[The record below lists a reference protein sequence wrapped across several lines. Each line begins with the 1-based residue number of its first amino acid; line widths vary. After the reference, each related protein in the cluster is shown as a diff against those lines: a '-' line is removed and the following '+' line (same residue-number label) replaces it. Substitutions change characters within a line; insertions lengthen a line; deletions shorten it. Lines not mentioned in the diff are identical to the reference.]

1 MSPVEVSEREAEV
14 LDAVGRHLTNTQIAS
29 RLHISVRTVESHV
42 SSLLRKYGVT
52 NRRELAILASE
63 QQQRGEHGEPGEGA
77 ATVAGLPAARTS
89 FIGRGDELAEI
100 AAAAGRSRLVTLL
113 GPGGVGKSRL
123 VAVAAA
129 ASRQGGV
136 FVDLV
141 PVRDGFVEHAVAAA
155 LGVTERPQTELHTVI
170 IERLGR
176 SRTLVVLD
184 NCEHLLDAVAGFADR
199 ILAACPGTRILATSR
214 ERLGVPGERIVR
226 VGPLPLSSHAEALF
240 TDRALAAD
248 PGFAAEP
255 GAVAE
260 ICARLDGMP
269 LAIELAAARSAA
281 LGASG
286 VLAALDDRLRLLA
299 GGRGADERH
308 RSLRAVLSW
317 SHDLLDEEERGLFRR
332 LAVFAG
338 GFDLDAVLAVTRGT
352 VAGATAVRATGSAA
366 GAAGVTDAAAGVVV
380 DVLGRLVDKSLVVK
394 AGAGRWRLLETVRAF
409 AGEQLA
415 LGGEEAAVRDLHLAW
430 AAKVAA
436 DLVARGGE
444 GREFDVV
451 ADDLRAALAAAPAE
465 AGDVAH
471 GLARSLGRLAYAR
484 RFAREAYG
492 HFLEA
497 SERAGSPGEASKDI
511 KSAAD
516 CTHVLPTGGHRH
528 FELLCSAAEQ
538 ARDAADGDAEAVLL
552 ATAVVTTARN
562 PGWGLIPHEELRR
575 LLERAADAG
584 DPGDPVVAAWLAAA
598 RAWTASAEPYSTD
611 PDRAEEAVAA
621 ARAAGD
627 PVLLSAG
634 LDATVAA
641 ALHEGRLRDAHR
653 IAMSRLDLLDVLPR
667 DDPASAV
674 EIVDIVHVAVNCA
687 TAAGDLPAALA
698 VARRALADDLLED
711 QYHLSSNI
719 IILPLALSGEFGE
732 ALRYADEAWDS
743 WVRTGRLE
751 SGFMLPVA
759 VGPALVHGLRGDRGR
774 YVEWRSR
781 TSGAP
786 TGQVFDLPTLVGF
799 ADALVAVH
807 TGRFDSAA
815 DLVAGL
821 FSDATLPMYAG
832 FSHAAGAELAVVA
845 GLPDAAARVDAAEA
859 AAAENAWGAAC
870 LARARGRL
878 HDDPGELAAS
888 VESWE
893 RIGARFERASTLLL
907 LPDRAEEGR
916 AELATLTGKEC
927 E

>member
-1 MSPVEVSEREAEV
+1 
-14 LDAVGRHLTNTQIAS
+14 
-29 RLHISVRTVESHV
+29 
-42 SSLLRKYGVT
+42 
-52 NRRELAILASE
+52 
-63 QQQRGEHGEPGEGA
+63 
-77 ATVAGLPAARTS
+77 
-89 FIGRGDELAEI
+89 
-100 AAAAGRSRLVTLL
+100 
-113 GPGGVGKSRL
+113 VGKSRL
-123 VAVAAA
+123 VGVAAA
-129 ASRQGGV
+129 ASRLGGV

-155 LGVTERPQTELHTVI
+155 LGVTERPQTELHAVI
-170 IERLGR
+170 AERLGR
-176 SRTLVVLD
+176 SRTLIVLD

-199 ILAACPGTRILATSR
+199 TLAACPGARILATSR
-214 ERLGVPGERIVR
+214 ERLGVPGERVVR

-240 TDRALAAD
+240 ADRALAAD
-248 PGFAAEP
+248 PEFAAEP

-308 RSLRAVLSW
+308 RSLRAVLAW
-317 SHDLLDEEERGLFRR
+317 SHDLLDEEERRLFRR

-338 GFDLDAVLAVTRGT
+338 GFDLDAVLAVTPGT
-352 VAGATAVRATGSAA
+352 TA
-366 GAAGVTDAAAGVVV
+366 GAAA
-380 DVLGRLVDKSLVVK
+380 DVLGRLVDKSLVVR
-394 AGAGRWRLLETVRAF
+394 AGQGRWRLLETVRAF

-415 LGGEEAAVRDLHLAW
+415 LGGEEAALRDLHLAW

-436 DLVARGGE
+436 GLVADD
-444 GREFDVV
+444 REFDVV
-451 ADDLRAALAAAPAE
+451 ADDLRAALAAAPAD

-471 GLARSLGRLAYAR
+471 GLARSLGRLAYTR

-497 SERAGSPGEASKDI
+497 SERAGSPGEASRDL

-528 FELLCSAAEQ
+528 LELLRSAADQ

-575 LLERAADAG
+575 LLERAEDAG
-584 DPGDPVVAAWLAAA
+584 DPDDPVVAGWLAAA

-611 PDRAEEAVAA
+611 PVRAEEAVAA

-634 LDATVAA
+634 LDATVCA
-641 ALHEGRLRDAHR
+641 ALREGRLRDAHR
-653 IAMSRLDLLDVLPR
+653 IGMSRLDLLDALPR

-711 QYHLSSNI
+711 QYYLSSNT
-719 IILPLALSGEFGE
+719 IILPLALSGEFDE
-732 ALRYADEAWDS
+732 ALRHADEAWES

-774 YVEWRSR
+774 YLEWRAR
-781 TSGAP
+781 TPGTP
-786 TGQVFDLPTLVGF
+786 TGQVFDLPTLAGF
-799 ADALVAVH
+799 VDALIAVH
-807 TGRFDSAA
+807 TGRSDSAA
-815 DLVAGL
+815 ELVAGL
-821 FSDATLPMYAG
+821 FSDATNPMYAG
-832 FSHAAGAELAVVA
+832 YSHAAGAELAVVA
-845 GLPDAAARVDAAEA
+845 GLPDAAARIAAAED

-870 LARARGRL
+870 LTRARGRL
-878 HDDPGELAAS
+878 HDDPGELAAA
-888 VESWE
+888 VEGWE

-907 LPDRAEEGR
+907 LPERADEGR
-916 AELATLTGKEC
+916 AELAALTKC

>member
-1 MSPVEVSEREAEV
+1 MSAVEVSEREAEV

-63 QQQRGEHGEPGEGA
+63 QRQRQDERGA
-77 ATVAGLPAARTS
+77 ETGTVAGLPAARTS

-100 AAAAGRSRLVTLL
+100 EAAAGKSRLVTLL

-170 IERLGR
+170 AERLGR
-176 SRTLVVLD
+176 SRTLIVLD

-199 ILAACPGTRILATSR
+199 TLAACPGTRILATSR
-214 ERLGVPGERIVR
+214 ERLGIAGERIVR
-226 VGPLPLSSHAEALF
+226 VGPLALSSHAEALF
-240 TDRALAAD
+240 TDRALAVD
-248 PGFAAEP
+248 PEFAAEP

-308 RSLRAVLSW
+308 RSLRAVLAW
-317 SHDLLDEEERGLFRR
+317 SHDLLDEEERRLFRR

-338 GFDLDAVLAVTRGT
+338 GFDLAAVLAVSPGT
-352 VAGATAVRATGSAA
+352 AAGAPGAAA
-366 GAAGVTDAAAGVVV
+366 GAAGAAA

-394 AGAGRWRLLETVRAF
+394 AGPGRWRLLETVRAF
-409 AGEQLA
+409 AREQLA
-415 LGGEEAAVRDLHLAW
+415 LGGEDAVVRDLHLAW
-430 AAKVAA
+430 AAEVAA
-436 DLVARGGE
+436 GLVGGD
-444 GREFDVV
+444 REFDAV
-451 ADDLRAALAAAPAE
+451 ADDLRAALAAAPAD

-471 GLARSLGRLAYAR
+471 GLARSLGRLAYTR

-497 SERAGSPGEASKDI
+497 SERAGSPGEASRDL

-528 FELLCSAAEQ
+528 LELLRSAADQ

-552 ATAVVTTARN
+552 ATAAVTTARN

-575 LLERAADAG
+575 LLERAEDAG
-584 DPGDPVVAAWLAAA
+584 DPGDPVVAGWLAAA

-611 PDRAEEAVAA
+611 PVRAEEAVAA

-634 LDATVAA
+634 LDATVCA
-641 ALHEGRLRDAHR
+641 ALREGRLRDAHR
-653 IAMSRLDLLDVLPR
+653 IGMSRLDLLDVLPR

-711 QYHLSSNI
+711 QYYLSSNT
-719 IILPLALSGEFGE
+719 IILPLALSGEFDE
-732 ALRYADEAWDS
+732 ALRHADEAWRS

-759 VGPALVHGLRGDRGR
+759 VGPALVHGLRGDRDLHL
-774 YVEWRSR
+774 EWRAR
-781 TSGAP
+781 TPGTP
-786 TGQVFDLPTLVGF
+786 TGQVFDLPTLAGF
-799 ADALVAVH
+799 VDALIAVH

-815 DLVAGL
+815 ELVAGL
-821 FSDATLPMYAG
+821 FSDATNPMYAG
-832 FSHAAGAELAVVA
+832 YSHAVGAELAVVA
-845 GLPDAAARVDAAEA
+845 GLPDAAARVAAAEA

-878 HDDPGELAAS
+878 HGDPGELAAA
-888 VESWE
+888 VEGWE

-907 LPDRAEEGR
+907 LPERADEGC
-916 AELATLTGKEC
+916 AELATLTKC

>member
-1 MSPVEVSEREAEV
+1 
-14 LDAVGRHLTNTQIAS
+14 G
-29 RLHISVRTVESHV
+29 
-42 SSLLRKYGVT
+42 
-52 NRRELAILASE
+52 
-63 QQQRGEHGEPGEGA
+63 RGE
-77 ATVAGLPAARTS
+77 
-89 FIGRGDELAEI
+89 ELAEI
-100 AAAAGRSRLVTLL
+100 EAAAGRSRLVTLL

-129 ASRQGGV
+129 ASRRGGV

-155 LGVTERPQTELHTVI
+155 LDVTERPQTELHTAI

-176 SRTLVVLD
+176 SRTLIVLD

-248 PGFAAEP
+248 PEFAAEP

-308 RSLRAVLSW
+308 RSLRAVLAW
-317 SHDLLDEEERGLFRR
+317 SHDLLDDEERGLFRR

-338 GFDLDAVLAVTRGT
+338 GFDLDAVLAVTPGT
-352 VAGATAVRATGSAA
+352 TA
-366 GAAGVTDAAAGVVV
+366 GAAA

-394 AGAGRWRLLETVRAF
+394 AGSGRWRLLETVRVF
-409 AGEQLA
+409 AGEHLA
-415 LGGEEAAVRDLHLAW
+415 LGGEEAVLRDLHLAW

-436 DLVARGGE
+436 DLAAGSGE
-444 GREFDVV
+444 GREFDAV

-471 GLARSLGRLAYAR
+471 ELARSLGRLAYTR

-497 SERAGSPGEASKDI
+497 SERAGSPGEASRDL

-516 CTHVLPTGGHRH
+516 CTHVLPTGDHRH
-528 FELLCSAAEQ
+528 FDLLRSAADQ

-575 LLERAADAG
+575 LLERAEDAG

-598 RAWTASAEPYSTD
+598 RAWTASPEPYSTD
-611 PDRAEEAVAA
+611 PARAEEAVAA
-621 ARAAGD
+621 ARATGD

-634 LDATVAA
+634 LDATVSA
-641 ALHEGRLRDAHR
+641 ALREGRLRDAHR
-653 IAMSRLDLLDVLPR
+653 IALSRLDLLDVLPR

-687 TAAGDLPAALA
+687 IAAGDLPAALA

-719 IILPLALSGEFGE
+719 IILPLALSGGFGE
-732 ALRYADEAWDS
+732 ALPYADEAWES

-774 YVEWRSR
+774 YLEWRAR
-781 TSGAP
+781 TPGAP
-786 TGQVFDLPTLVGF
+786 TGQVFDLPALAGF
-799 ADALVAVH
+799 VDALVAVH
-807 TGRFDSAA
+807 TGRLDGASE
-815 DLVAGL
+815 LVAGL
-821 FSDATLPMYAG
+821 FSDAANPMYAG
-832 FSHAAGAELAVVA
+832 YSHAAGAELAVLA
-845 GLPDAAARVDAAEA
+845 GLPDAAARVGAAEA
-859 AAAENAWGAAC
+859 AVAENLWGAAC

-878 HDDPGELAAS
+878 HDDPRELAAS
-888 VESWE
+888 VEGWE

-907 LPDRAEEGR
+907 LPERADEGR
-916 AELATLTGKEC
+916 AELSALTKC